1 MNQVEKKGNFV
12 CCLWSFEADF
22 ESEGSDVMGSF
33 VGTYEYSLD
42 SKNRLVVPTPFK
54 ELIGNA
60 FIVRAKPG
68 KFSHIDCFF
77 SDKFESAV
85 EAEVQEYVTGGIP
98 RDMALAMSRMCS
110 NLVCID
116 AHGRITVPAKVLEK
130 AHITKESV
138 FVGMGDKFEIWDTE
152 IYKAYTAILDEQ
164 ADKLFA
170 AKMAENDKRFEF
182 MGAGYMIQVQNN
194 GIG

>member
-1 MNQVEKKGNFV
+1 
-12 CCLWSFEADF
+12 
-22 ESEGSDVMGSF
+22 MGSF

-68 KFSHIDCFF
+68 KLSHIDCFF
-77 SDKFESAV
+77 PDQFESAV
-85 EAEVQEYVTGGIP
+85 EAEVQEYIDAGIP
-98 RDMALAMSRMCS
+98 QDMAFAMSRMCT

-116 AHGRITVPAKVLEK
+116 AHGRITVPAKILEK

-138 FVGMGDKFEIWDTE
+138 FVGMGSRFEIWDTE
-152 IYKAYTAILDEQ
+152 LYKTYTAMLDER
-164 ADKLFA
+164 ADKFLA

-182 MGAGYMIQVQNN
+182 MGKGYMIQVQNT
-194 GIG
+194 GL